1 MQFCLLVS
9 LAVVITLC
17 VGECHACTAAAKDE
31 PEEFEAE
38 ELHDGKEHPNERI
51 SIQCRPENETI
62 RAADGL
68 ASIIRLVTPDLVAE
82 MIDLAPPAE
91 VDEEA
96 AGHVLDRP
104 EIERSKD
111 DDGEEGDNIVTD
123 HRIQEYETK

>member
-9 LAVVITLC
+9 LAVVIALC

-38 ELHDGKEHPNERI
+38 ELHYGKEHPNERI
-51 SIQCRPENETI
+51 SIQC
-62 RAADGL
+62 
-68 ASIIRLVTPDLVAE
+68 
-82 MIDLAPPAE
+82 
-91 VDEEA
+91 
-96 AGHVLDRP
+96 RP

-123 HRIQEYETK
+123 HCIQEYETE